1 MGFSQ
6 PVWALAKGVAE
17 WGIASPCLAVEGF
30 AQSAAPH
37 PGFSMTSTKQ
47 QELQD
52 WRATLT
58 KEEDET
64 LQQMIQDQGEE
75 YVLSILGFL
84 KQEFELARTL

>member
-1 MGFSQ
+1 
-6 PVWALAKGVAE
+6 
-17 WGIASPCLAVEGF
+17 
-30 AQSAAPH
+30 
-37 PGFSMTSTKQ
+37 MTSTKQ